1 MKPKDIFGLA
11 VRVLGLV
18 FLYHGLEGI
27 PALIIGIF
35 GGFSAA
41 LAMILSVGWPLLVA
55 FVSFK
60 YADDFANRFYPDSE

>member
-35 GGFSAA
+35 GSFSAA

-55 FVSFK
+55 YVLLR
-60 YADDFANRFYPDSE
+60 YADRFASEFYPDSE